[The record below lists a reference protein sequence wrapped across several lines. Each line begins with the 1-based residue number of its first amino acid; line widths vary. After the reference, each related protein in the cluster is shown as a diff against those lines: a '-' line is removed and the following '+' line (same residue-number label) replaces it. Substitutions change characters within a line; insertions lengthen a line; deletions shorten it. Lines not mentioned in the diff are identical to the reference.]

1 MSSKQRRRF
10 GAEKKAQI
18 VRRHLADKVPVSD
31 LADEFGVQPS
41 QIHTW
46 VKQVLDQA
54 EKAFERSD
62 GPRRK
67 EAGKDARIAQ
77 LEEKL
82 TTKNEVISELMEENV
97 KAKKPMGNS
106 KGPLGSSRHTR
117 RNRRLHRPL
126 DRARRVARQT
136 PARLVGARHEQVS
149 RLEGPLRQGQ

>member
-31 LADEFGVQPS
+31 LADELGVQPS

-62 GPRRK
+62 GPRRQ
-67 EAGKDARIAQ
+67 EQGKDAKIAQ

-97 KAKKPMGNS
+97 KAKKANG
-106 KGPLGSSRHTR
+106 GL
-117 RNRRLHRPL
+117 
-126 DRARRVARQT
+126 
-136 PARLVGARHEQVS
+136 
-149 RLEGPLRQGQ
+149 

>member
-10 GAEKKAQI
+10 GAEKKALI

-46 VKQVLDQA
+46 VKQVLDRA
-54 EKAFERSD
+54 EKAFERPD

-67 EAGKDARIAQ
+67 EAGKDAKIAQ

-97 KAKKPMGNS
+97 KAKKANGE
-106 KGPLGSSRHTR
+106 L
-117 RNRRLHRPL
+117 
-126 DRARRVARQT
+126 
-136 PARLVGARHEQVS
+136 
-149 RLEGPLRQGQ
+149 

>member
-1 MSSKQRRRF
+1 MSSKSRRHF

-18 VRRHLADKVPVSD
+18 VRRHLVNKVAVSD
-31 LADEFGVQPS
+31 LADELGIQPS

-54 EKAFERSD
+54 EKAFERSG

-97 KAKKPMGNS
+97 KAKKANGEP
-106 KGPLGSSRHTR
+106 
-117 RNRRLHRPL
+117 
-126 DRARRVARQT
+126 
-136 PARLVGARHEQVS
+136 
-149 RLEGPLRQGQ
+149 